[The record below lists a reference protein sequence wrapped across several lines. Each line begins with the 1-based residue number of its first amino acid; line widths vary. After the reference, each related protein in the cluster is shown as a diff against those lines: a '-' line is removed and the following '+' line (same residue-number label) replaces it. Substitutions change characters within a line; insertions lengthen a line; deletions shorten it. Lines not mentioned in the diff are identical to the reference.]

1 MEKVIELNDFPLPN
15 RVTQKRIL
23 KFIALKY
30 QPPCCLIS
38 MILWILLLNESLYNL
53 TLILPPKRK
62 KQTKFLRKKQKM
74 ILLKK

>member
-23 KFIALKY
+23 KFTALKY

-38 MILWILLLNESLYNL
+38 MILWILLLNESLY
-53 TLILPPKRK
+53 T
-62 KQTKFLRKKQKM
+62 
-74 ILLKK
+74 